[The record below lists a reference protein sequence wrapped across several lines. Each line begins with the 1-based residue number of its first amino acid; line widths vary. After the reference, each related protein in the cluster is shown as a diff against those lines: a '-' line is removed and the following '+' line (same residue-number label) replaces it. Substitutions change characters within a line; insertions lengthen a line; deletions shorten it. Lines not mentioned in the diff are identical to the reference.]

1 MNQRFDL
8 IGRTVIITGG
18 GKGIGKVYSEEFAK
32 AGAHVVAADIDGAAA
47 KSVAEALVA
56 QGLQAVGLATDIA
69 SEASTKAM
77 AEAAIEAF
85 GAIDVLVNNAS
96 LMSVLARRS
105 WLDIPVEEWDR
116 VMAVNLRGMFLSC
129 RAVFPA
135 MKAQGQGKIV
145 NISSSRVWEGTPNRL
160 HYTTSKAGVI
170 GFTRALAREVGEFG
184 VTVNAVTP
192 GMTQSETQV
201 QSSSE
206 NYLATRVAGRAIERV
221 QVPADLVGAVM
232 FLSSAASDF
241 MTGQTISGSSC
252 RLLGRGAPNGRTWH
266 RYYFALMRA
275 FSITSFHFGTSSA
288 MRLPNVCG
296 PRPVAA
302 KPALRSLSRTSG
314 RCAISS
320 SAFAS
325 RSTTSAGVPVG
336 TSMPCQGSETDSGT
350 PASATVGMSGRSG
363 QRSAPVTASP
373 FRLPDCICGMATEID
388 IVPTSTVFDSSAW
401 AAGAAPAYG
410 MCTMSIP
417 ARCLRSSVA
426 RCGAVPGPGVE

>member
-18 GKGIGKVYSEEFAK
+18 GKGIGKVYVEEFAK

-56 QGLQAVGLATDIA
+56 QGLQVIGLATDIA
-69 SEASTKAM
+69 SEESTNAM
-77 AEAAIEAF
+77 ASAALEGF

-170 GFTRALAREVGEFG
+170 GFTRALAREREVGEFG

-201 QSSSE
+201 QSSSG

-241 MTGQTISGSSC
+241 MTGQTINVDG
-252 RLLGRGAPNGRTWH
+252 GK
-266 RYYFALMRA
+266 
-275 FSITSFHFGTSSA
+275 A
-288 MRLPNVCG
+288 MH
-296 PRPVAA
+296 
-302 KPALRSLSRTSG
+302 
-314 RCAISS
+314 
-320 SAFAS
+320 
-325 RSTTSAGVPVG
+325 
-336 TSMPCQGSETDSGT
+336 
-350 PASATVGMSGRSG
+350 
-363 QRSAPVTASP
+363 
-373 FRLPDCICGMATEID
+373 
-388 IVPTSTVFDSSAW
+388 
-401 AAGAAPAYG
+401 
-410 MCTMSIP
+410 
-417 ARCLRSSVA
+417 
-426 RCGAVPGPGVE
+426 